1 MNHVG
6 EVRFRDFDGERLD
19 LRSPHGCDPV
29 SHRSQRKAAD
39 AVEQTAHRQ
48 LRHLHSSELRF
59 FTVLPQLVQRR
70 RHEIMHAHGSAEEV
84 G

>member
-1 MNHVG
+1 MNHVW
-6 EVRFRDFDGERLD
+6 EVCFCDFDGERLD

-29 SHRSQRKAAD
+29 SHRRQREAAD
-39 AVEQTAHRQ
+39 AVEQAAHRQ

-59 FTVLPQLVQRR
+59 FAVLPQFVQRR
-70 RHEIMHAHGSAEEV
+70 CHEIMYTHRSAEEV